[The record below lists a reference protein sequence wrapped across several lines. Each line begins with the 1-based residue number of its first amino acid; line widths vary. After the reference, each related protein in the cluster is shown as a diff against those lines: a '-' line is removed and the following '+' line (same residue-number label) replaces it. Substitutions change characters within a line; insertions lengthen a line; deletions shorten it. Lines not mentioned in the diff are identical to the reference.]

1 MRNCIAVSGLLAL
14 IRQNTLL
21 FVSSKSPLP
30 SRERVRVRGRC
41 KLCSPSPLSSPIK
54 GEEVINVTIIDK
66 CTSAPASPR
75 MSLRCYQEQRNVEL
89 ALIPESIETTRL
101 LKNYF

>member
-14 IRQNTLL
+14 IRQKTLL

-30 SRERVRVRGRC
+30 SRVRVRGRC

-54 GEEVINVTIIDK
+54 GEEVINVTVIDK
-66 CTSAPASPR
+66 CTSASGLATHIPP
-75 MSLRCYQEQRNVEL
+75 CYQEHRNVQL
-89 ALIPESIETTRL
+89 TLIPESIETTRL